1 MRTRIN
7 TKGDIQLGRGH
18 TSNEELQRITEQYL
32 ADLKARKYRPGSI
45 KKRRDGLRKFLLYL
59 EQTGIK
65 RFQDVD
71 LKTLEAYRLC
81 MVDHE
86 YSDYCIESDLRA
98 AQLCLRFLADR
109 GDLFEDPGRRFKI
122 RKAPVNLGV
131 VLTERE
137 MNKLLSVPDTST
149 YPGLRDR
156 AILEVLYSTAMR
168 RGECRNL
175 KVHDVDLDRATVRV
189 SGKGRKQR
197 LLPLGKQAVKFLR
210 LYFEQVRPRYL
221 PKFAPAPDALW
232 LTPSHKPMGCQ
243 RLPLMINKCA
253 RLAGIKE
260 NVDTHTMRRTCA
272 THMLRGGAHPVV
284 VAELLGHADL
294 TSLAHY
300 LRTNITDLKAA
311 HAKSKPGR

>member
-1 MRTRIN
+1 MRCRIN
-7 TKGDIQLGRGH
+7 TKGDVQLGRGH
-18 TSNEELQRITEQYL
+18 TVNAGLQATANEYL
-32 ADLKARKYRPGSI
+32 ADLKARKYTKGSI
-45 KKRRDGLRKFLLYL
+45 KKRADGLRKFLLYL

-71 LKTLEAYRLC
+71 IKTLEAYRLC
-81 MVDHE
+81 LVDHE
-86 YSDYCIESDLRA
+86 YSDPAIESDMRA
-98 AQLCLRFLADR
+98 AQLFLRFLADR
-109 GDLFEDPGRRFKI
+109 GDLFDDPGLRLKI
-122 RKAPVNLGV
+122 KKAPVNLGV

-137 MNKLLSVPDTST
+137 VNKLLSIPDTST
-149 YPGLRDR
+149 HPGLRDR

-168 RGECRNL
+168 RGELYNL
-175 KVHDVDLDRATVRV
+175 KVHDLDLDRATVRV

-210 LYFEQVRPRYL
+210 LYLEQVRPRYL

-232 LTPSHKPMGCQ
+232 LSPRRKPMGYQ
-243 RLPLMINKCA
+243 RLPIMINRCA
-253 RLAGIKE
+253 KLAGINKP
-260 NVDTHTMRRTCA
+260 VDTHTMRRTCA

-311 HAKSKPGR
+311 HDKTKPGR